1 MKKGMGYLCKLSRVS
16 EEWLITRIDA
26 KYRPIIEEK
35 VTITVTATSVIF
47 KDGAKVLK
55 KKKAK
60 KASTA

>member
-35 VTITVTATSVIF
+35 VAITVTATSVIF